1 MSTSVSDDAPPAEE
15 PVDRTK
21 TVRGRIGLVVIGVVV
36 ALAAGGFGI
45 ISGFAGTSTPGI
57 VSQTVAYEITGNSV
71 KISYSVAKP
80 EGDPVRCTLDAFD
93 TDFEILVEKTIV
105 VPAGKSGAT
114 GTETL
119 STPREA
125 TGARIHACAKTT
137 G

>member
-1 MSTSVSDDAPPAEE
+1 MPTSVTDAAPPAEE
-15 PVDRTK
+15 PADRTK

-45 ISGFAGTSTPGI
+45 IAGFAGASSPGI
-57 VSQTVAYEITGNSV
+57 ASQTVAYDITGNSV

-93 TDFEILVEKTIV
+93 TDFNILAEKTIV

-119 STPREA
+119 TTPREA
-125 TGARIHACAKTT
+125 TGARIHECAKTA

>member
-1 MSTSVSDDAPPAEE
+1 MSDAAPSAE
-15 PVDRTK
+15 VRADRAK
-21 TVRGRIGLVVIGVVV
+21 TVRGRIGLAVIGVLV

-45 ISGFAGTSTPGI
+45 IAGFAGSSSPGI
-57 VSQTVAYEITGNSV
+57 VSQTVAYDITGNTV

-80 EGDPVRCTLDAFD
+80 EDDAVRCTLDAFD
-93 TDFEILVEKTIV
+93 TDFAILAEKTIV

-119 STPREA
+119 RTPREA
-125 TGARIHACAKTT
+125 TGARIHECAKA